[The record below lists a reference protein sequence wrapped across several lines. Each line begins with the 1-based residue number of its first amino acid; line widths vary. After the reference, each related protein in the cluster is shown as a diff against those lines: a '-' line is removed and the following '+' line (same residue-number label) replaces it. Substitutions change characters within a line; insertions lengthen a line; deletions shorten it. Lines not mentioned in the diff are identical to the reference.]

1 MQLRARLAEAIQLH
15 TPKFDRKGQ
24 IPLPVVIGKGCVM
37 VQGINRNSGGSDE
50 ETGIMTESC
59 CCAPSHLFFFP
70 LRRGTR
76 ERFWLW
82 CSDWSQWQW
91 FPGISLRAEPLA

>member
-50 ETGIMTESC
+50 ETGARGCGNRTIVNFC
-59 CCAPSHLFFFP
+59 ILDAAPQSGQFGGAADIGCKRQDRL
-70 LRRGTR
+70 
-76 ERFWLW
+76 
-82 CSDWSQWQW
+82 
-91 FPGISLRAEPLA
+91 